1 MIDFLA
7 AGAAGGASGL
17 MGFLPIIGIFIIFWF
32 FLFRPQ
38 MKRQKEHAAKI
49 AGLKKNDKVVTAGGL
64 LGKVTKVDDDYC
76 EVEIAPNVRVK
87 AVKGTIGDII
97 EPGTKP
103 AAND

>member
-7 AGAAGGASGL
+7 AGGAGGSSGL
-17 MGFLPIIGIFIIFWF
+17 IGFLPIIGIFIIFWF

-38 MKRQKEHAAKI
+38 MKRQKEHAAKV

-64 LGKVTKVDDDYC
+64 VGKVTKVDDDYC
-76 EVEIAPNVRVK
+76 EIELAKDVRVK

-97 EPGTKP
+97 EPGAKP